1 MGCSAL
7 MHRLRSL
14 GTVPFASRIKDV
26 RHESRDVVEY
36 SVQLPFST
44 VRAEQVLP
52 YASLVEW
59 TDARRLW
66 QGQTFSVEP
75 HQGFTF
81 LAGAGTRIPVGLGV
95 TLMPLRHPFEAAIQ
109 ATSMARIIG
118 QEITVGYG
126 PGGRNFQ
133 AMLRAAP
140 YRSPLNA
147 TREYVQIVKSLLAGG
162 LTEFAGEYFTCHG
175 AVSPSPVPRVEI
187 AIGVLRERMAN
198 LAGQVA
204 DAAITWL
211 TPAKYLQRTIV
222 PALRAGAAEAGRRP
236 PRLVTIV
243 PLALSRP
250 GRTAPELA
258 MASNAAHLQAPH
270 YLDMLRK
277 AGMDV
282 SKEYA
287 PEQNAAAAV
296 DARAFLYGDADFL
309 MHGLKEYEAAGVD
322 EVVLNLTGVYNTAGP
337 AKTLAELKLLLK
349 TAGAL

>member
-1 MGCSAL
+1 
-7 MHRLRSL
+7 MHRLRSHS
-14 GTVPFASRIKDV
+14 TVSFASRIADV

-44 VRAEQVLP
+44 VRAEQILP
-52 YASLVEW
+52 YAALVEW
-59 TDARRLW
+59 TGARRLW

-81 LAGAGTRIPVGLGV
+81 LAGVGTRIPVGLGV

-118 QEITVGYG
+118 QDLTVGYG

-133 AMLRAAP
+133 EMLCAAP

-162 LTEFAGEYFTCHG
+162 VTEFAGEYFTCHG
-175 AVSPSPVPRVEI
+175 AVSPSPVPRVEV
-187 AIGVLRERMAN
+187 AIGVLRERMAT
-198 LAGQVA
+198 LAGEVA

-211 TPAKYLQRTIV
+211 TPAKYLQSTIV

-258 MASNAAHLQAPH
+258 IASNGAHLQAPH

-277 AGMDV
+277 AGVDV
-282 SKEYA
+282 AKEYA

-296 DARAFLYGDADFL
+296 NAGAFLYGDADSL

-349 TAGAL
+349 TAGLL